1 MSHSERLLPIGVAAV
16 EVCARLCSWL
26 FQQPRLEHGFFL
38 RTADPHDE
46 LWPGAAQAAAGAEEG
61 GQAQGRQSAWAD
73 ATARRHRTYHALSR
87 RLRCSAWERGGSV
100 HTLDAVALG
109 ADHAWIDDCSGRVR
123 RVLAKELL
131 PAFLLTGNAA

>member
-38 RTADPHDE
+38 RTADLHDE

-73 ATARRHRTYHALSR
+73 ATARRHRAYHALSR
-87 RLRCSAWERGGSV
+87 RLRQAARQ
-100 HTLDAVALG
+100 VA
-109 ADHAWIDDCSGRVR
+109 HNSFS
-123 RVLAKELL
+123 LAK
-131 PAFLLTGNAA
+131 AAPGSL